1 MKKAVKISNHELTSN
16 PGVTVRRTLVFNYI
30 AAVCLQAAE
39 AQVGALLRL
48 ILTPLQREISN
59 HKGNPELRAHSTE
72 VMELV
77 KSRADDA
84 TFHRVLV
91 DTQLDL
97 NRKRAERSE
106 ARKQNLL
113 LNPQAAAKRKISQNE
128 AKKNAKKARRLK
140 KKF

>member
-30 AAVCLQAAE
+30 AAVCLQATE

-59 HKGNPELRAHSTE
+59 QKGNAELRAHSTE

-77 KSRADDA
+77 KARADDA
-84 TFHRVLV
+84 TFHQVLV

-106 ARKQNLL
+106 TRKQNLL

-128 AKKNAKKARRLK
+128 AKKSAKKARRLK